1 MTKFIQLLLF
11 VLFINCVQAQKVYE
25 DFNSNTA
32 QLQWIASN
40 GVYALEGN
48 PENSQS
54 QIGAYT
60 KSPSHPYSLFFA
72 SINQGINLTTF
83 NQIRIKIYSS
93 SLRSFTMKL
102 EGNNGAIEKTT
113 MITEI
118 NKWIEYEFDFS
129 DGSSITG
136 LNKIILFFD
145 PGSNRG
151 EKFYFD
157 DIVAYTAAQANTQIV
172 DTFEIGGTSWNSIN
186 GVFNTVNNPQSS
198 QTLNTSATCGLFTK
212 NSAAYSFVS
221 TTIGTI
227 DYSTHNELQIKIL
240 QNQNPGNDQ
249 YTRFT
254 VKLEN
259 SVTQESIE
267 RRGFIGNT
275 NTWTTYSFDF
285 SSIPQNTTYDK
296 LLIFFG
302 HNDTSNTNSFYFD
315 DVLFRTKRTYPA
327 NIARTL
333 DQLTQNSYEVF
344 KLLRTNKGAYRDAK
358 LISNNNDY
366 HPGSTASTGM
376 GLIALCIAN
385 EKNWEPNA
393 PDLVIKTLE
402 TMTGHT
408 SGFNLDTNASGFAR
422 HFFDLNNGA
431 RAWNS
436 EYSTIDTAILMSG
449 ALFAKEY
456 FLDSSVPNRATT
468 QQKTRITTLV
478 NQLWNSITWD
488 EAIENP
494 TNGTIYRD
502 LDSAGKGVPG
512 TTTLPYNEYI
522 IVADLIHRSG
532 STSGIALWDK
542 FYKNPYNTDSNG
554 QYLLPRAT
562 ATYTTPN
569 TTVINNETLTDS
581 SGNFVSSFLVQFS
594 YYLIHDFASNTS
606 YVNYMKNAK
615 NADKNWWKYVSEN
628 QYYSPITRSSFEWGT
643 GAGAANAKNG
653 YHADK
658 IYNNDNDNWT
668 KIVSPHIIAGF
679 LPVDQNDEIK
689 NDILNLYKS
698 GKGIYTLPNAS
709 QTEILWRYSKEDI
722 NWKAETIQGV
732 DFSTMLFGLY
742 HIEDPGF
749 FKKYNNYTITGSP
762 PTNSA
767 PTNDVKLRITFDNYP
782 EETTWEIKDANNVVI
797 HSGGP
802 YGSQTDGSTL
812 NITKTLDEGCYN
824 LVFKDTYGDGI
835 CCSYGIGSYE
845 LTNSASGAVLA
856 SGGSFT
862 SEDIKNFCL
871 GDTTTHNFNAGTKAN
886 LETFDISIHPIP
898 AKDFIIIRMNTTK
911 DSNYRI
917 INHIGQMVKKGEISE
932 NRIELSGLPDG
943 MYFFSAISNDK
954 KLTKKF
960 IIKQ

>member
-1 MTKFIQLLLF
+1 MTKFVQLLLF
-11 VLFINCVQAQKVYE
+11 VLFTNGIQAQKVYE

-40 GVYALEGN
+40 GIYTLESN
-48 PENSQS
+48 PENNQS

-93 SLRSFTMKL
+93 SLRSFTIKL
-102 EGNNGAIEKTT
+102 EGDNGAIEKTT
-113 MITEI
+113 TITET

-129 DGSSITG
+129 DGSSISG

-172 DTFEIGGTSWNSIN
+172 DTFEIGGTNWNGNN
-186 GVFNTVNNPQSS
+186 GVFNTVNNPQPL

-240 QNQNPGNDQ
+240 QNQNSGNDQ

-296 LLIFFG
+296 LFIFFG

-315 DVLFRTKRTYPA
+315 DVLFRTKRTYPV
-327 NIARTL
+327 NTNRTI

-385 EKNWEPNA
+385 EKNWESNA

-422 HFFDLNNGA
+422 HFFDLNSGQ

-436 EYSTIDTAILMSG
+436 EYSSIDTAILMSG

-456 FLDSSVPNRATT
+456 FLDPSAPNRATT
-468 QQKTRITTLV
+468 QQKDRITTLV

-488 EAIENP
+488 EAIENAN
-494 TNGTIYRD
+494 NGTIYRD
-502 LDSAGKGVPG
+502 LDSAGKGIPG

-522 IVADLIHRSG
+522 IVADLIYRSG
-532 STSGIALWDK
+532 SASGKTLWDK
-542 FYKNPYNTDSNG
+542 FYKNPYNTDGNG

-562 ATYTTPN
+562 ATYTAPN
-569 TTVINNETLTDS
+569 STVINNETLTDS

-594 YYLIHDFASNTS
+594 YYLIHDFASSTS

-615 NADKNWWKYVSEN
+615 NADKNWWKHVSED
-628 QYYSPITRSSFEWGT
+628 QYSNPISRASFEWGT
-643 GAGAANAKNG
+643 GAGAANAING

-679 LPVDQNDEIK
+679 LPVDQNNEIK
-689 NDILNLYKS
+689 NDILNLYTS
-698 GKGIYTLPNAS
+698 GKGIYTLPNTS

-742 HIEDPGF
+742 HLENPGF
-749 FKKYNNYTITGSP
+749 FKKNNNYTITGTPS
-762 PTNSA
+762 
-767 PTNDVKLRITFDNYP
+767 TNDVKLRITFDNYP
-782 EETTWEIKDANNVVI
+782 DETSWEIKNANNQTV
-797 HSGGP
+797 HYGGS
-802 YGSQTDGSTL
+802 YGSQANGSTL
-812 NITKTLDEGCYN
+812 TITKTLDADCYT
-824 LVFKDTYGDGI
+824 LVVKDTFGDGI
-835 CCSYGIGSYE
+835 CCGYGNGSYE
-845 LTNSASGAVLA
+845 LTNSVSGAVLA

-862 SEDIKNFCL
+862 SEDTINFCT
-871 GDTTTHNFNAGTKAN
+871 GNTTMHNFNTDEKTD
-886 LETFDISIHPIP
+886 LESSNIIIHPIP
-898 AKDFIIIRMNTTK
+898 AKDFILIRMNNAK
-911 DSNYRI
+911 DSNYSI
-917 INHIGQMVKKGEISE
+917 INHIGQIVRNGKVSE
-932 NRIELSGLPDG
+932 NRVELNNLPDG
-943 MYFFSAISNDK
+943 MYFLSVISNDK
-954 KLTKKF
+954 TLTKKF